1 MSKIFIGEEIQKDFN
16 YIIEDIVKKQKE
28 ILEKLQP
35 KFSIFDSEKR
45 KYKLKM
51 LSLLYTTYLST
62 LGNMKDK
69 DFSMD
74 DLNMIK
80 SLSLSEDKNDIFI
93 QAINTF
99 KNLNSIKEGPN
110 KDLYEANML
119 QLEKKKSDLKL
130 EKNKSEEKM
139 KEENQQLKKEVCIFC
154 MEDFEENDIINPQ
167 IMECK
172 KYVHGKC
179 FIDYIEVELNNNR
192 FPIRCPLCP
201 GKETHEINYK
211 TILDCL
217 LLYDKDNLAIKL
229 ENVSLN
235 HLAQNNSEEITFCPT
250 PGCSYICF
258 FDKNGYHLNCPLCKK
273 DYCLRCKTDWH
284 FNSTCEEYQKLKK
297 EDENDAKF
305 EEYVKGSKFKQCP
318 KCKRWVEKISGCDHI
333 DCPCGTPF
341 CYRCGKIKDLNI
353 GHGCRNCNNYGLFG
367 FPQNRNNN
375 LFGNIFLNNQ
385 NNQGGGLFGNNN
397 QGGGLFGNNNQGG
410 GLFGNNNQGGN
421 LIRNNNQG
429 GNLIGNNNQGNSL
442 FGNNNQGS
450 SLF

>member
-1 MSKIFIGEEIQKDFN
+1 MKYSDYIVPTDSIQYYSY
-16 YIIEDIVKKQKE
+16 YI
-28 ILEKLQP
+28 
-35 KFSIFDSEKR
+35 
-45 KYKLKM
+45 KLKDNRLRNTAGKECDANLILGYNGKLFKNC
-51 LSLLYTTYLST
+51 LS
-62 LGNMKDK
+62 
-69 DFSMD
+69 FS
-74 DLNMIK
+74 NVYSK
-80 SLSLSEDKNDIFI
+80 SGFFANAHGIEIRLSEIDFDKSFRD
-93 QAINTF
+93 
-99 KNLNSIKEGPN
+99 
-110 KDLYEANML
+110 
-119 QLEKKKSDLKL
+119 
-130 EKNKSEEKM
+130 
-139 KEENQQLKKEVCIFC
+139 
-154 MEDFEENDIINPQ
+154 
-167 IMECK
+167 
-172 KYVHGKC
+172 
-179 FIDYIEVELNNNR
+179 IDYPYSFANHLKIQNNSVLKIKR
-192 FPIRCPLCP
+192 SSLCLDLAFQINSR
-201 GKETHEINYK
+201 KEYSEPVSHGYMPKPDGFLERMFDKKTYSANLNYK

-217 LLYDKDNLAIKL
+217 LLYDKDNLAVKL
-229 ENVSLN
+229 ENISLN

-284 FNSTCEEYQKLKK
+284 FNSTCEEYQKSKK

-397 QGGGLFGNNNQGG
+397 QGGH
-410 GLFGNNNQGGN
+410 

-429 GNLIGNNNQGNSL
+429 RSL

-450 SLF
+450 SLFGNNNQEGNLIRNNNQGSSLFRNNNQG